1 MHFPN
6 NFFTKMKFVIISIF
20 SIFMIKI
27 FLKFMSLESVI
38 INVRKISA
46 ILLKSRESHISKE
59 RIHGWYLKLS
69 NLLKIN
75 SCLTNSLSQKII
87 FSNFCFNL
95 LVICGVKFDEASN
108 LKGHAWLSYKDQI
121 IFEKSEDIKGYSVS
135 FRV

>member
-27 FLKFMSLESVI
+27 FLKVMSLESVI

-87 FSNFCFNL
+87 FSIFGFNL

-108 LKGHAWLSYKDQI
+108 LKGHAWLS
-121 IFEKSEDIKGYSVS
+121 
-135 FRV
+135 